1 MVFVRPFAGLA
12 ALFLVVATATGCPPV
27 VEPPP
32 PPPPDDEC
40 ELDLNF
46 DTTGAGDL
54 AAGPGS
60 GVLCPSFD
68 IDLWAFETTTPGS
81 IVKVTVSME
90 AFITNVDPA
99 YKIIKDDGTPE
110 GEPTPFSAEDPND
123 NPGAATNFTGAHRL
137 EEAGRYYVAVQ
148 DARFVDNAFDILN
161 PYTVSIE
168 LVADPDVN
176 EPNNTQETATPKTP
190 GTFTGQI
197 ATTADQDWYAIAVP
211 GGAQIVDVTITAP
224 ADSGVDHTAT
234 LFAADGFT
242 ELLAFPLIEGAT
254 AGSVTARLRS
264 RANGGE
270 TVYLVVRDAEDVLS
284 QLDAVK
290 GTYTVVLTVLANPDT
305 NEGALGND
313 EPGTATAITS
323 GGQLNGVIATT
334 ADQDLYEIA
343 AGGGTSRANPRVLL
357 ITIET
362 DAVLGGDFQPQV
374 TIVGVDPEV
383 AVGQQTCNA
392 NCAICDNAKC
402 KQPRLQRF
410 IDGATFRTA
419 FALRDQESVFILVNE
434 AGDDAFQ
441 EGTGYSIRTEVITDP
456 DPGEAG
462 DDFLIPNL
470 EFAGFANEGDLN
482 RQLANSVGRARVLST
497 SYPPVCTTPGVPAGC
512 LELVAVPA
520 PINGIDPDLTRVVDC
535 TGLAPQTIT
544 ATGRL
549 TYEGDRDF
557 FRFDLP
563 SPAYFAFN
571 FNYSATGAAN
581 TPMELALFVRNGEG
595 RLIGNTLEAPQEA
608 PVIPP
613 QAACESSCCDT
624 RECAVGS
631 VCVDGDCWGDPTSN
645 ATFTNHTFPSGGG
658 DCSFASVTD
667 SGPYFLEVVDNGL
680 NDFDVDVTY
689 TFTLDLL
696 CGCPAECNVGGGL
709 TTRCQGVVDPT

>member
-1 MVFVRPFAGLA
+1 MLIARPFAGLA
-12 ALFLVVATATGCPPV
+12 ALSLVVATATGCPPP

-68 IDLWAFETTTPGS
+68 TDLWAFETTAPGS

-99 YKIIKDDGTPE
+99 YKIIKDNGTPE
-110 GEPTPFSAEDPND
+110 GEPTPFSAEDPNN

-137 EEAGRYYVAVQ
+137 EDAGRYYVAVQ

-161 PYTVSIE
+161 PYTVSVE
-168 LVADPDVN
+168 LVQDPDVN
-176 EPNNTQETATPKTP
+176 EPNNTQEAATPKTA

-197 ATTADQDWYAIAVP
+197 ATTADQDWYAIDVP
-211 GGAQIVDVTITAP
+211 GGAQIVDVTVTAP
-224 ADSGVDHTAT
+224 DDSGVEHVAT

-242 ELLAFPLIEGAT
+242 ELLAFPLAAGP
-254 AGSVTARLRS
+254 AGSVSARLRS
-264 RANGGE
+264 RADGGE
-270 TVYLVVRDAEDVLS
+270 TVYLVVRDAEDVFS
-284 QLDAVK
+284 QLDPVT
-290 GTYTVVLTVLANPDT
+290 GTYTVALTVLANPDT

-313 EPGTATAITS
+313 DASTATPITS

-334 ADQDLYEIA
+334 ADQDLYKIA
-343 AGGGTSRANPRVLL
+343 AGGGTSRTNPQVLL

-362 DAVLGGDFQPQV
+362 DAALGVGFEPQV
-374 TIVGVDPEV
+374 AIVGVDPEL
-383 AVGQQTCNA
+383 AVDQQTCNA
-392 NCAICDNAKC
+392 NCPICDNAKC
-402 KQPRLQRF
+402 KEQRLQRF

-419 FALRDQESVFILVNE
+419 FPLRDQEAVFILVNE

-441 EGTGYSIRTEVITDP
+441 EGTGYSIRTEIIDDP
-456 DPGEAG
+456 DPGEVG

-470 EFAGFANEGDLN
+470 EFAGFDNNALN
-482 RQLANSVGRARVLST
+482 NQLGRSLGRARVLAT
-497 SYPPVCTTPGVPAGC
+497 SYPPVCTAPGTPAGC
-512 LELVAVPA
+512 LELVDVPE
-520 PINGIDPDLTRVVDC
+520 PIDGINPAFTRVVSC
-535 TGLAPQTIT
+535 AGLAPQTIT

-557 FRFDLP
+557 FRFDVP

-571 FNYSATGAAN
+571 FTYSATGEAN
-581 TPMELALFVRNGEG
+581 TPVELALFVRSSGG
-595 RLIGNTLEAPQEA
+595 GLIGNTLEAPREA

-613 QAACESSCCDT
+613 QPGCRSSCCDT
-624 RECAVGS
+624 RECAEGS
-631 VCVDGDCWGDPTSN
+631 VCVDGDCWGDPASN
-645 ATFTNHTFPSGGG
+645 ATFTNHTFPSGVG

-667 SGPYFLEVVDNGL
+667 RGPYFLEVVDNGL

-689 TFTLDLL
+689 TFTLDIL
-696 CGCPAECNVGGGL
+696 CGCPAECNFGDGL